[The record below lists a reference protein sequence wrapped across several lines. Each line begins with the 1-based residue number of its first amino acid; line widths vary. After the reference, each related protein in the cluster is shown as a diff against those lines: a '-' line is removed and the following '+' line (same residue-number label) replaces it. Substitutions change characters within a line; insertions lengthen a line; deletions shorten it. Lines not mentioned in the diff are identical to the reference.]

1 MRLETAPTGLG
12 TAKLTPMVRLGNR
25 TYRLEIGQ
33 IPLIGYNTVYLQ
45 IFEIFEDIE
54 MYYTAILNKSQH

>member
-1 MRLETAPTGLG
+1 
-12 TAKLTPMVRLGNR
+12 MVRLGNR